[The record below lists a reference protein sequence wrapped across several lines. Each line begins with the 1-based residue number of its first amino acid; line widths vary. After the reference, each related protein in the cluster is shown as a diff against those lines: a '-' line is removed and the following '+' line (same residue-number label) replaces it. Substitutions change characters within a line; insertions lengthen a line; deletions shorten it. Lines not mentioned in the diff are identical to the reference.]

1 MKIKAVIF
9 DFSGVI
15 VDYAWHNTPAI
26 LAKKLRLQVKLVE
39 RTIDRFGSKL
49 QAGKLSLAEASRISS
64 KIYGIPQNKI
74 KKAQISIIK
83 KNSKIRREL
92 VSLARKLRK
101 KGYKV
106 PLLSNTGPLH
116 AFVSKKWGWYDAFS
130 PVILSCEVKAMKP
143 QKKIYQIALRKIGVS
158 PRACVFIDDHD
169 KCINTAKKLG
179 MHTILFKN
187 SKQLMS
193 RLKKLGVVWQVEKTS
208 KKASSR

>member
-26 LAKKLRLQVKLVE
+26 LANKLHLPIKLVE

-64 KIYGIPQNKI
+64 KIYGIPQNEI

-83 KNSKIRREL
+83 QNSKIRREL
-92 VSLARKLRK
+92 VSLAGKLRK
-101 KGYKV
+101 NGYKV

-116 AFVSKKWGWYDAFS
+116 AFISKRMGWYDAFS

-143 QKKIYQIALRKIGVS
+143 HKKIYQIALRKIGMS
-158 PRACVFIDDHD
+158 PRECVFVDDHD

-179 MHTILFKN
+179 MHAILFKS
-187 SKQLMS
+187 SKQVMS
-193 RLKKLGVVWQVEKTS
+193 ELRKLGVVWK
-208 KKASSR
+208 